1 MNNHPSLKDT
11 KSLKDLV
18 CKLILDIA
26 PEADLQGLDPNEE
39 FREELDL
46 DSMDFMTLL
55 DSIEKETGV
64 NVPERDY
71 VKVNS
76 LQSLTEYIATRK

>member
-1 MNNHPSLKDT
+1 MNNHQ
-11 KSLKDLV
+11 SLKDLV

-26 PEADLQGLDPNEE
+26 PEADVQGLDPNEE

-55 DSIEKETGV
+55 DSIKKETGV
-64 NVPERDY
+64 NVPEKDY

-76 LQSLTEYIATRK
+76 LQSLTEYIANNK

>member
-1 MNNHPSLKDT
+1 MNNSQ
-11 KSLKDLV
+11 SLKDLV

-26 PEADLQGLDPNEE
+26 PEADVQHLDPNEE

-46 DSMDFMTLL
+46 DSMDFMNLL
-55 DSIEKETGV
+55 DLILKETGV

>member
-1 MNNHPSLKDT
+1 MQH
-11 KSLKDLV
+11 
-18 CKLILDIA
+18 
-26 PEADLQGLDPNEE
+26 LDPNEE

-46 DSMDFMTLL
+46 DSMDFMNLL
-55 DSIEKETGV
+55 DLILKETGV

>member
-1 MNNHPSLKDT
+1 MNNSQ
-11 KSLKDLV
+11 SLKDLV

-26 PEADLQGLDPNEE
+26 PEADVQHLDPNEE

>member
-1 MNNHPSLKDT
+1 MNNNPT
-11 KSLKDLV
+11 IKDLI

-26 PEADLQGLDPNEE
+26 PEAEIQDLDPNEE
-39 FREELDL
+39 LREELDL
-46 DSMDFMTLL
+46 DSMDFMNLL
-55 DSIEKETGV
+55 DAIATETGV

-76 LQSLTEYIATRK
+76 LQSLTDYIATRS